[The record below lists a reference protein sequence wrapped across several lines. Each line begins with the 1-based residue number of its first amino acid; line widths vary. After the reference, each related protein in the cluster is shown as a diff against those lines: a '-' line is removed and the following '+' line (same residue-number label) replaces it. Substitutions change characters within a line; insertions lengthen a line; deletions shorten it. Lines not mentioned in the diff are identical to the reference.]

1 MMVDFNSMMDTMR
14 GSGFDTFVL
23 PWILFLVIIYAIVL
37 AAPFL
42 KSLEST
48 GQKKQVAVI
57 IAAILSFFIIN
68 FRMSDGRLIGEA
80 LTTLFG
86 SMSLYIAGIL
96 VIILFLG
103 MGGWKMEDIP
113 GGKTLMVIVLVLLAI
128 MIFFNTGMAESFN
141 ISDETATWLFML
153 LLVGGALYY
162 LGQGDTPSTTTK
174 EDGE

>member
-1 MMVDFNSMMDTMR
+1 MVDFSSMMDTMR

-37 AAPFL
+37 KAPFL
-42 KSLEST
+42 KSLDGS
-48 GQKKQVAVI
+48 GQKKQIAVI

-68 FRMSDGRLIGEA
+68 FRMSDGRLVGEA

-103 MGGWKMEDIP
+103 MGNWSIKGEDGSAINS
-113 GGKTLMVIVLVLLAI
+113 LVVVALVLVAI

-153 LLVGGALYY
+153 LLVGGALYF
-162 LGQGDTPSTTTK
+162 LGKGDGG
-174 EDGE
+174 GE

>member
-1 MMVDFNSMMDTMR
+1 MVDFNSMMDTMR

-23 PWILFLVIIYAIVL
+23 PWILFLVIIYAIVQ

-42 KSLEST
+42 KGEELK
-48 GQKKQVAVI
+48 GQRRQIAVI

-68 FRMSDGRLIGEA
+68 FRMSDGRLVGEA

-86 SMSLYIAGIL
+86 SMSLYLAGIL
-96 VIILFLG
+96 VLILFLG
-103 MGGWKMEDIP
+103 MGGWSIK
-113 GGKTLMVIVLVLLAI
+113 GKDDSSVNSLVVVALVLVAI

-153 LLVGGALYY
+153 LLVGGALYF
-162 LGQGDTPSTTTK
+162 LGKGG
-174 EDGE
+174 DGEE